1 MMANT
6 ANTLYTSWSGLSQH
20 TNKRSGYSQRRVTAI
35 TLTVENFESLN
46 SSERHTETVYGRP
59 PTDQD

>member
-1 MMANT
+1 MMTNT

-20 TNKRSGYSQRRVTAI
+20 TNKTGYSQRRVTAI
-35 TLTVENFESLN
+35 TLTVENFES
-46 SSERHTETVYGRP
+46 ERHTETVYGRP

>member
-1 MMANT
+1 MMTNT
-6 ANTLYTSWSGLSQH
+6 ANTLYTSWSGLAQH
-20 TNKRSGYSQRRVTAI
+20 TNKTGYSQRRVTAI
-35 TLTVENFESLN
+35 TLTVENFESFD